1 LVTQQGSHIDEVLRV
16 AREVEIEERA
26 LVVPAQLEADGVLV
40 VVSGHALSGLVHGGK
55 RVAAVAPAKSDA
67 AKGKWIKGWVSDS
80 KCGAKG
86 AGLGHEACG
95 NKCLQAGEHVVFV
108 DDIKHKVL
116 NVDNQDALK
125 DHMGHRV
132 AVQGALDEAAGTI
145 HVNKV
150 NMITQGSK
158 KAEAASMDE
167 MHK

>member
-1 LVTQQGSHIDEVLRV
+1 MKRLIWCCL
-16 AREVEIEERA
+16 A
-26 LVVPAQLEADGVLV
+26 LLLM
-40 VVSGHALSGLVHGGK
+40 VSL
-55 RVAAVAPAKSDA
+55 AAVASAKSDA

-80 KCGAKG
+80 KCGVKG

-108 DDIKHKVL
+108 DDVKHKVL

-125 DHMGHRV
+125 NHMGHRV
-132 AVQGALDEAAGTI
+132 AVQGAVDEAAGTI
-145 HVNKV
+145 HVDKV